1 MKFKYYN
8 IVGCV
13 IILVNITGCA
23 LIKKPVE
30 FVDNVIGKTL
40 FPPYSGPKAKITL
53 ADVEIK
59 SAKATPE
66 VGIGLHDMLSAAL
79 NNTNRFLVINPNE
92 EKVDKLEGLIVV
104 IEVSDFKPQA
114 QGGSAGMGG
123 GGSASSGTLGS
134 LLGTD
139 LNKAYIALNIRIV
152 DAASSMVLA
161 SGNVSGQAVK
171 INKGVH
177 KKQSKNKVL
186 SPALSMYSNTSME
199 EAIHNCILEAVGFIV
214 PRVPSV
220 YYKGG
225 VKNGKK
231 KT

>member
-1 MKFKYYN
+1 LFN
-8 IVGCV
+8 IA
-13 IILVNITGCA
+13 GCA
-23 LIKKPVE
+23 LIKKPVD

-40 FPPYSGPKAKITL
+40 FPPYSGPKAKINL

-92 EKVDKLEGLIVV
+92 EKADKPEGLIIVTQ
-104 IEVSDFKPQA
+104 VSDFKPQA
-114 QGGSAGMGG
+114 SGGSAGMGG
-123 GGSASSGTLGS
+123 GGSASSGTLGT
-134 LLGTD
+134 LLGSD

-152 DAASSMVLA
+152 DAASSKVL
-161 SGNVSGQAVK
+161 SEGNVSGQAVK
-171 INKGVH
+171 IDKGRH
-177 KKQSKNKVL
+177 RHLLKNKTL
-186 SPALSMYSNTSME
+186 SPALSMYTNTSME

-214 PRVPSV
+214 PRVPGV
-220 YYKGG
+220 YYRG